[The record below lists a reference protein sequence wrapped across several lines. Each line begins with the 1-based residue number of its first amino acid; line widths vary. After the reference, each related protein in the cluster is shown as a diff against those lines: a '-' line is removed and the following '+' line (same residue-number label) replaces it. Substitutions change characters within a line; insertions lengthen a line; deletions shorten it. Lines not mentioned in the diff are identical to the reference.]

1 MPNCTREIDRSKRLL
16 GGDDMPAS
24 NVYFNLQV
32 TFVLLCMAMI
42 LHAELASSTNKSCAA
57 DSWIRWWWWQCR
69 WWWFFPAKDD
79 NDDDDGE
86 FDKQNFEEPLLLF
99 LTVESTYQ
107 QRQGVTPQNALH
119 LTPFHFQSWKSF
131 ENWLQICLSS
141 VDMVIVVTSG
151 IWLNPSSPV
160 R

>member
-1 MPNCTREIDRSKRLL
+1 MPICTKEIDRSKRLL
-16 GGDDMPAS
+16 GGDVMPAS
-24 NVYFNLQV
+24 NVYFNLQA
-32 TFVLLCMAMI
+32 TEREKYTWLLGAD
-42 LHAELASSTNKSCAA
+42 LASSTNKSCAA

-69 WWWFFPAKDD
+69 WWWFHPAKYD
-79 NDDDDGE
+79 NDDDFE